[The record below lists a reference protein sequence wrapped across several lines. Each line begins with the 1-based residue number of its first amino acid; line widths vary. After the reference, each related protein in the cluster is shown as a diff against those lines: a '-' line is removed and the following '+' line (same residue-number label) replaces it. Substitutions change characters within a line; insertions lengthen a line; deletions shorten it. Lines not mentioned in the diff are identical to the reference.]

1 MFACGGVDA
10 QNGRHNASIGEENE
24 EDGSKAVCDIRPGQH
39 SEIGGAG

>member
-10 QNGRHNASIGEENE
+10 QNGGHNASTGEENE
-24 EDGSKAVCDIRPGQH
+24 EDASKAVCDIRLGQD